1 MTGMVQTDLAH
12 PSTSKYKDEPADEHS
27 NSSLKP
33 NVDAFANH
41 KPQHEPFPVSP
52 SYEEPGYMTLL
63 YLTLVIEIPHR
74 SAFPRP
80 LLVTLPSIW
89 LTRSFDVFNINF
101 DTLGIKAHHIFNFN
115 IQGQRVLSNSK
126 STPTLLFNPAQV
138 YLLDRT
144 PPTPW
149 GTEFCTIRIRTDHP
163 HKSQRTT
170 HPTLHI
176 QQQVHQHSIPL
187 VVRPPEMMA
196 TATQMQRPYPP
207 IYQTPQSGSPASVT
221 SQSHEQHSRNLYSQS
236 PQMASQMYGYSPY
249 SPINTV
255 QPSPYAHSSS
265 QHPLTSQSMILPHQT
280 SSAPIPHTQAPAV
293 TMATSPSTVTA
304 QQQPT
309 PPQRTVLNPPLPTAT
324 SAPIPPSSVHHQNSA
339 IGASTSAAPGPIPA
353 TTPLVVRQ
361 DSNGVQWIAFE
372 YSRDRVKM
380 EYTIRCD
387 VESVNVDSLSQ
398 EFKTENCV
406 YPRACCSKDQYRGNR
421 LVYETECNAVGWA
434 LAELNPAL
442 RGKRGLIQRAV
453 DSWRNSNQDPRLRSR
468 RVRRMAKINRRQG
481 LPAQPPAHMATAT
494 PVAPGVPGA
503 SLTAP
508 GPRPSLGP
516 LAMGPPQLHHH
527 HAQPEGN
534 TSNEEVSD
542 TADYANGTNRPPAAD
557 SHPTPGH
564 SPAEIRTAQVFH
576 GFPAFPPPTGG
587 ARGPS
592 IPPLIRDSGIATLGR
607 HPAVVTSSSKIEEVE
622 DEDEDDDD
630 ERNPSNDALFG
641 VFPEGKRRKFILV
654 DDNQRGCRVRVKVML
669 DQVDM
674 NEIPDSYRMSNSV
687 YPRTYFP
694 VQMKNPPGRVI
705 PGRRYIKDE
714 NEEDDEETP
723 TVGRILVPAPSVD
736 GDSEIAVPKLSRAR
750 RKKEVLLNDLGYR
763 MSWSQSRVFA
773 GRMLFLQRSLDA
785 YRNKMRS
792 TMLAAGQEP
801 TAIPR
806 HFETR
811 AGKRRF
817 LERKRRTTAPLG
829 RASGAN
835 TYSASRRSAEE
846 VEA

>member
-12 PSTSKYKDEPADEHS
+12 PPTSKYKDEPADDH
-27 NSSLKP
+27 LR
-33 NVDAFANH
+33 H
-41 KPQHEPFPVSP
+41 
-52 SYEEPGYMTLL
+52 PGHQGP
-63 YLTLVIEIPHR
+63 PHLQLQR
-74 SAFPRP
+74 PRP
-80 LLVTLPSIW
+80 ASLVQPQRHPNSPLQPSAS
-89 LTRSFDVFNINF
+89 LSSGSYAPHA
-101 DTLGIKAHHIFNFN
+101 LGNGVLHHQNPYGPAT
-115 IQGQRVLSNSK
+115 QEPAYYASHPPYTAASA
-126 STPTLLFNPAQV
+126 PAQ
-138 YLLDRT
+138 Y
-144 PPTPW
+144 PSS
-149 GTEFCTIRIRTDHP
+149 G
-163 HKSQRTT
+163 
-170 HPTLHI
+170 
-176 QQQVHQHSIPL
+176 
-187 VVRPPEMMA
+187 PPEMMA
-196 TATQMQRPYPP
+196 ATTQLQRPYPP

-221 SQSHEQHSRNLYSQS
+221 SQSHEQHSRNIYSQS
-236 PQMASQMYGYSPY
+236 PQMASQIYGYQPY
-249 SPINTV
+249 SPINPV
-255 QPSPYAHSSS
+255 QSSPYAHSSS

-280 SSAPIPHTQAPAV
+280 SSAPIPHTQAPAI
-293 TMATSPSTVTA
+293 TMATSPSTITA

-309 PPQRTVLNPPLPTAT
+309 PPQRTVLNPPLPAAT
-324 SAPIPPSSVHHQNSA
+324 NATISPSGVHHQTSA

-468 RVRRMAKINRRQG
+468 RVRRMAKMNRRHTH
-481 LPAQPPAHMATAT
+481 PTQPPPHMATAT
-494 PVAPGVPGA
+494 PVAPGIPSA
-503 SLTAP
+503 SLVAP
-508 GPRPSLGP
+508 NPRPSLGP

-534 TSNEEVSD
+534 ASNEEVSG
-542 TADYANGTNRPPAAD
+542 TADFANGTNRPPAPD
-557 SHPTPGH
+557 SHLTPGH
-564 SPAEIRTAQVFH
+564 SPTEIRTAQVFH
-576 GFPAFPPPTGG
+576 GFPTFPPSAGG

-592 IPPLIRDSGIATLGR
+592 IPPLVGSSGISLGR
-607 HPAVVTSSSKIEEVE
+607 HSAVATSSSKIEEVE
-622 DEDEDDDD
+622 GDDDDDD
-630 ERNPSNDALFG
+630 ERNPGNNALFG

-674 NEIPDSYRMSNSV
+674 NEIPDSYRMSDSV

-694 VQMKNPPGRVI
+694 VQMKNPPGRVV

-714 NEEDDEETP
+714 NEVDDEETP
-723 TVGRILVPAPSVD
+723 TVGRILVPTPSID
-736 GDSEIAVPKLSRAR
+736 GDTNNEIAVPKLSRAR
-750 RKKEVLLNDLGYR
+750 RKKDILLNDLGYR

-806 HFETR
+806 HLETR

-817 LERKRRTTAPLG
+817 LERKRRTTALG
-829 RASGAN
+829 RTSGAS
-835 TYSASRRSAEE
+835 TYSASRRSAED